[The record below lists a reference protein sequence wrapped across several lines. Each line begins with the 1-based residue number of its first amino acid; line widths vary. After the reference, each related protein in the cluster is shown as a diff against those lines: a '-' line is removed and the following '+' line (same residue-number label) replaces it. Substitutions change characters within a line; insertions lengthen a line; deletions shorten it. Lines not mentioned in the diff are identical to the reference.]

1 MCLETTICSIK
12 MKNPLMLA
20 SGILDTTKESIEFFK
35 NVGAIV
41 TKSIGKEERK
51 GHPNPTFVELDHG
64 ILNAMGLPNPGVE
77 EYIKEI
83 ENIGIENII
92 GSIFGESTEEFVFV
106 AKKMEGYVKAIEMNM
121 SCPHAKGYGTEFPTE
136 EMSKTVQKVKEAVDI
151 PVFVK
156 LCVENITKRAYETVK
171 GRADGV
177 VAINTIKAMAIE
189 SETSLPILGNTYGG
203 YSGPVLKPI
212 GIRCVYELS
221 SLPVPIIGVGG
232 ILTGKDVI
240 EYMMAGA
247 SAVQIGSGIYYKGK
261 EIFDEVSQEIRQWLK
276 EHGYTSI
283 QQIIGMAKHSMDNLR
298 QANR

>member
-41 TKSIGKEERK
+41 TKSIGKEESK

-106 AKKMEGYVKAIEMNM
+106 AKKMEAYVKAIEMNM
-121 SCPHAKGYGTEFPTE
+121 SCPHAKGYGTEFPIE

-156 LCVENITKRAYETVK
+156 LGMENIAKRAHEAVK
-171 GRADGV
+171 GGADGV

-189 SETSLPILGNTYGG
+189 SETSLPILGNIYGG

-221 SLPVPIIGVGG
+221 SLSVPIIGVGG
-232 ILTGKDVI
+232 IFTGKDAI

-247 SAVQIGSGIYYKGK
+247 SAIQIGSGIYYKGK

-276 EHGYTSI
+276 EHGYSKI

-298 QANR
+298 QADR